1 MGIRGWAWNRCWL
14 LLPLVVWTAVEG
26 VSWGAESVDVSS
38 LDLSKMTSGWGQAQ
52 ASKSLAGEPLRLRGR
67 EFASGVATHAP
78 SKMRINLAGQGDR
91 FTSVVGVDDSAD
103 GNGGVRFQVVADGEV
118 VWESGRL
125 SGTAEPEALDVDV
138 RGVKVLEL
146 RVADGGDGAGY
157 DHADWA
163 NAKVSVAGS
172 TDSIEAIEPYE
183 VIRIGGDAFPLAF
196 IVGDDG
202 RLYQAALGE
211 AVENATPPRTAE
223 AYPQGGYGYVFE
235 PALQVVHADGDRSTS
250 LAYVAHRTESIDAAT
265 DLVEIDL
272 RDTVFPLDVTLS
284 FRVHRASGA
293 GDAGVVEQWVTITNG
308 EDGPITLERMASASL
323 VLPAEQTTLMHF
335 HGDWNDEMN
344 PVVEKLTPGMKV
356 VDSKLGVRAHQLVSP
371 SFIVGL
377 DGEPAENTGRVLG
390 GTLAWSGSFQAAF
403 DHTGKQVRA
412 LCGVNPYAS
421 EYQIAAGESFVTP
434 TMIWAWSDQGLG
446 KMSRSLH
453 RWAREHGL
461 REGDTPR
468 DTLLNNWE
476 ATGFDFDAERI
487 TNLFGPAKEMGIELF
502 LLDDGWFGKMHPRL
516 SDNAGL
522 GDWEP
527 NRERFPKGMAPVAEA
542 AIDRGLRFGIWIE
555 PEMVNPRSELYERHP
570 EWVIRQPRREPE
582 LQRNQMILDL
592 TRPEVFDFEWG
603 VIERTLGVE
612 GVTCAKWDANRYV
625 TQPGSSYL
633 PAERQMHLWID
644 YTRQLYKLMA
654 QTAEAFPKTE
664 LMLCSGGGGR
674 VDYGALRYFHE
685 FWPSD
690 NTDAVRRVT
699 MQWDYSYFFPSI
711 AMSSHVSR
719 MGERPLHFATA
730 VAMSAKYGMDIDVA
744 ELTDEEMTICR
755 QAIAAYKSIRE
766 VVQLGDLYRVESP
779 HDSSRCV
786 IDFVA
791 EDGKRAA
798 AFVFQLKKDEPRP
811 VKLMGLDPKTAYSVH
826 EVHPA
831 PGRPV
836 LADDGATKTGAELM
850 EVGFATATADAVQA
864 TMVELIAIE

>member
-1 MGIRGWAWNRCWL
+1 ML
-14 LLPLVVWTAVEG
+14 LVVNRIANAALLSLSLVILTVAPRLAN
-26 VSWGAESVDVSS
+26 GAQSVAVSS
-38 LDLSKMTSGWGQAQ
+38 LDLSKMTSGWGAAQ
-52 ASKSLAGEPLRLRGR
+52 AGKSLVGKPLSMRGR
-67 EFASGVATHAP
+67 TFQGGVATHAP
-78 SKMRINLAGQGDR
+78 SKLRINLAGQGDR
-91 FTSVVGVDDSAD
+91 FTSVVGVDDSAE
-103 GNGGVRFQVVADGEV
+103 GNGGVGFQVVADGRV

-125 SGTAEPEALDVDV
+125 SGKDDSKTVDVDV
-138 RGVKVLEL
+138 RGVKILEL
-146 RVADGGDGAGY
+146 RVNDGGDGGGY

-163 NAKVSVAGS
+163 DAKVTVSGPS
-172 TDSIEAIEPYE
+172 QGIKAIEPYE
-183 VIRIGGDAFPLAF
+183 IIRIGGDGFPLTL

-211 AVENATPPRTAE
+211 EVKNATPPRAAE
-223 AYPQGGYGYVFE
+223 AYPQGGDGYVFE
-235 PALQVVHADGDRSTS
+235 PALQFVHADGDRSTA
-250 LAYVAHRTESIDAAT
+250 LAYVGHRKESIDDVT

-272 RDTVFPLDVTLS
+272 RDTAFQLEVSLS
-284 FRVHRASGA
+284 FRVHKETGI
-293 GDAGVVEQWVTITNG
+293 VEQWTTITNG
-308 EDGPITLERMASASL
+308 ESGPITLERMASASL
-323 VLPAEQTTLMHF
+323 VLPVEKTTLMHF
-335 HGDWNDEMN
+335 HGDWIDEMN

-356 VDSKLGVRAHQLVSP
+356 VDSKLGVRAHQFVSP
-371 SFIVGL
+371 SFVIGL
-377 DGEPAENTGRVLG
+377 DGEPAENSGRVLG

-403 DHTGKQVRA
+403 DHTGKQIRA
-412 LCGVNPYAS
+412 LCGVNPYSS
-421 EYQIAAGESFVTP
+421 EYQLSAGESFVTP
-434 TMIWAWSDQGLG
+434 TMIWAWSDKGLG
-446 KMSRSLH
+446 AMSRSLH

-461 REGDTPR
+461 RDGDTPR

-476 ATGFDFDAERI
+476 ATGFDFDEERI

-502 LLDDGWFGKMHPRL
+502 LLDDGWFGNKHPRL

-522 GDWEP
+522 GDWAP
-527 NRERFPKGMAPVAEA
+527 NRERFPNGMAPVAEA

-555 PEMVNPRSELYERHP
+555 PEMVSPRSELYEEHP
-570 EWVIRQPRREPE
+570 DWVIRQPQREPE

-592 TRPEVFDFEWG
+592 TRPEVLDFEWG
-603 VIERTLGVE
+603 VIEQTLGVP

-625 TQPGSSYL
+625 TQPGSSHL
-633 PAERQMHLWID
+633 PADKQTHLWID

-654 QTAEAFPKTE
+654 KTAEKFHDTE

-674 VDYGALRYFHE
+674 VDYGALPYFHE

-711 AMSSHVSR
+711 AMCSHVSR

-744 ELTDEEMTICR
+744 ELTTEEMAVCR

-791 EDGKRAA
+791 PDRKRAV
-798 AFVFQLKKDEPRP
+798 AFVFQLKYGEPQP
-811 VKLMGLDPKTAYSVH
+811 VKLAGLDAAATYRVH
-826 EVHPA
+826 EAHPQ
-831 PGRPV
+831 PGRAA
-836 LADDGATKTGAELM
+836 LDDEYATKTGAELM
-850 EVGFATATADAVQA
+850 EFGLKVTTVDAVQA
-864 TMVELIAIE
+864 TVIELTVVE